1 MDSSVQEPQINNPS
15 TAFLDHLHVAVYIKE
30 DDSHERKVTLNYEES
45 VQTAETNTMNMDT
58 PRDRLAVYV
67 ERGNMR
73 KVIFK
78 DEMKLSETGNA
89 ETPIEDQFHWS
100 RPNTDEKTTNQ
111 LEFKTDISQ
120 QVGFLAK
127 QPSFSKTL
135 APPNE
140 TSAQARFVIQSSTRT
155 NHTTDPG
162 PGIKPLGVNHEK
174 KPSTL
179 IKQDEDDFDYSLDLM
194 DDSILKIRDTSK
206 KPTPLLLKAGSNNA
220 LALLSNTDTTQTDQS
235 GQANMSPNK
244 DPLNKQFVSDIDL
257 SDLLDTLPVLEEE
270 DFDRIVNRRRGY
282 IFITYSKYRGIK
294 RKIAFDYYDV
304 EYVSPRKTSRMH

>member
-1 MDSSVQEPQINNPS
+1 MWRSGKRRRNSHLFQRSLRLLTKQVPS
-15 TAFLDHLHVAVYIKE
+15 
-30 DDSHERKVTLNYEES
+30 
-45 VQTAETNTMNMDT
+45 
-58 PRDRLAVYV
+58 
-67 ERGNMR
+67 
-73 KVIFK
+73 
-78 DEMKLSETGNA
+78 
-89 ETPIEDQFHWS
+89 
-100 RPNTDEKTTNQ
+100 
-111 LEFKTDISQ
+111 
-120 QVGFLAK
+120 
-127 QPSFSKTL
+127 
-135 APPNE
+135 
-140 TSAQARFVIQSSTRT
+140 
-155 NHTTDPG
+155 
-162 PGIKPLGVNHEK
+162 VNHEK

-220 LALLSNTDTTQTDQS
+220 LALLSTKDTTQTDQS

-270 DFDRIVNRRRGY
+270 EYDRIINRSRGY
-282 IFITYSKYRGIK
+282 IFITYSIYRGIK